1 MLLFTPKKLSSKES
15 SLFLSFLHAAFTNVC
30 SYSSYHRFL
39 FYTISR
45 MLHLLTDNCIFITI
59 SVKWTLEITI
69 CHQTD
74 IFIFIHIDIAHIT
87 FVIFVVCII
96 SAAFATILSHYNSPF
111 LNLIIEF
118 LHYCIIFFIMIC
130 FPSIIAYFLVLYE
143 KKSINIAITGCPR
156 FVIHAIFYVIFLSK

>member
-1 MLLFTPKKLSSKES
+1 M
-15 SLFLSFLHAAFTNVC
+15 FLIKVLDMN
-30 SYSSYHRFL
+30 
-39 FYTISR
+39 
-45 MLHLLTDNCIFITI
+45 MLHLMSYNAVIIPISIIWTLVMLVRNQTHIFI
-59 SVKWTLEITI
+59 L
-69 CHQTD
+69 
-74 IFIFIHIDIAHIT
+74 IHIDIAHIT

-111 LNLIIEF
+111 VNLIIEF

>member
-1 MLLFTPKKLSSKES
+1 MLVWNKT
-15 SLFLSFLHAAFTNVC
+15 H
-30 SYSSYHRFL
+30 
-39 FYTISR
+39 
-45 MLHLLTDNCIFITI
+45 
-59 SVKWTLEITI
+59 
-69 CHQTD
+69 

-156 FVIHAIFYVIFLSK
+156 FVIHAIFYVIFLSKGGMIDIRKNILSKSFAAQFHKKIPRVYKVFVCRNTSGKSFWK